1 MRSDLGHPGAV
12 SLRVANILVAG
23 DTVVIQLRAV
33 AAESRAIVLQLTLV
47 PLGIGYRRCLRAY
60 HT

>member
-12 SLRVANILVAG
+12 NLRVTNIPVAG
-23 DTVVIQLRAV
+23 DTVVIQLRTV

-47 PLGIGYRRCLRAY
+47 PLDVSQRCCLRDY
-60 HT
+60 DR